1 MMDTNRL
8 GKNLFVALKELR
20 DLVIDNQIP
29 QLNHIQLNL
38 QEQCFD
44 VKIFLP
50 DFIDGIKFEFLR
62 KNNRFNLYPICIIFR
77 YSEKTIELFSYVKI
91 INGKYPYYELSYQSL
106 DDTTMLS
113 LSNQDISLFGI
124 ESECISA
131 LVTLF
136 LEKNNDE
143 CL

>member
-1 MMDTNRL
+1 MMDINRL
-8 GKNLFVALKELR
+8 VKNLFVALKELR
-20 DLVIDNQIP
+20 DLVINNQIP
-29 QLNHIQLNL
+29 QLNHIQLDL

-44 VKIFLP
+44 VKILRP
-50 DFIDGIKFEFLR
+50 DFTDGIRFELLR
-62 KNNRFNLYPICIIFR
+62 KNNNFNLYPCCVIFGN
-77 YSEKTIELFSYVKI
+77 YEETIELFSYVKL
-91 INGKYPYYELSYQSL
+91 INGKYPYYKLSYQSL
-106 DDTTMLS
+106 DDIIMLS